1 VKNRIHTAIATRT
14 PGQICAEGQ
23 IPFPMTEIRPILIET
38 GCSLRELNG
47 EEIVRNF
54 PARTY
59 SIATSDPNKVVDL
72 LAHEAHE
79 WAAVEINR
87 VRNKHKRKFELLT

>member
-1 VKNRIHTAIATRT
+1 
-14 PGQICAEGQ
+14 
-23 IPFPMTEIRPILIET
+23 MTETHAILIET
-38 GCSLRELNG
+38 GCSLQELNG

-79 WAAVEINR
+79 WAAEINR